1 MGNIEERNECQGSWK
16 EHQPYLCWMTG
27 VEGVGRRTIEK
38 LIHYAGSPKEVYEMK
53 VSDMIEVISEKK
65 AKALVLAKTKN
76 NIFQK
81 YEELHKKG
89 ICFYSI
95 YHPRYPKRLK
105 NIPDMPY
112 GIYVEGE
119 LPQED
124 IPSIA
129 IIGARQCS
137 GYGQLMAQVCGR
149 DLALAGMNIVSGMAR
164 GIDGISQKAALEA
177 GGKIYAVLG
186 CGTNICYPSE
196 NRGIYN
202 GAKENGAI
210 ISEYPPGTPPAPGLF
225 PRRNRIISG
234 LADLVLIIEA
244 RAKSGTLITADM
256 ALEQGKEVYVLPGR
270 VTDPL
275 SQGCNRMLKQGAG
288 LFTSVKELLEE
299 SGLGIKP
306 EDAGKMEL
314 DMTGTCFC
322 QEQERGKESILE
334 ERVMDALDFYPKDT
348 DCLMQETQIG
358 YRLLIRILS
367 KICLEG
373 KAERIAANQFIKR
386 L

>member
-16 EHQPYLCWMTG
+16 EQQPYLCWMTG

-65 AKALVLAKTKN
+65 AKALVLAKNKN

-119 LPQED
+119 LPQEN

-149 DLALAGMNIVSGMAR
+149 DLAMAGMNIVSGMAR

-306 EDAGKMEL
+306 EDAGKIKL

-358 YRLLIRILS
+358 YRLLIHILS

>member
-1 MGNIEERNECQGSWK
+1 
-16 EHQPYLCWMTG
+16 MTG

-65 AKALVLAKTKN
+65 AKALVLAKNKN

-137 GYGQLMAQVCGR
+137 GYGQLMAQV
-149 DLALAGMNIVSGMAR
+149 
-164 GIDGISQKAALEA
+164 
-177 GGKIYAVLG
+177 
-186 CGTNICYPSE
+186 
-196 NRGIYN
+196 
-202 GAKENGAI
+202 
-210 ISEYPPGTPPAPGLF
+210 
-225 PRRNRIISG
+225 
-234 LADLVLIIEA
+234 
-244 RAKSGTLITADM
+244 
-256 ALEQGKEVYVLPGR
+256 
-270 VTDPL
+270 
-275 SQGCNRMLKQGAG
+275 
-288 LFTSVKELLEE
+288 
-299 SGLGIKP
+299 
-306 EDAGKMEL
+306 
-314 DMTGTCFC
+314 
-322 QEQERGKESILE
+322 
-334 ERVMDALDFYPKDT
+334 
-348 DCLMQETQIG
+348 
-358 YRLLIRILS
+358 
-367 KICLEG
+367 
-373 KAERIAANQFIKR
+373 
-386 L
+386 

>member
-16 EHQPYLCWMTG
+16 EQQPYLCWMTG

-256 ALEQGKEVYVLPGR
+256 ALEQGKEVYVLPDR

>member
-16 EHQPYLCWMTG
+16 EQQPYLCWMTG

-210 ISEYPPGTPPAPGLF
+210 ISEYPPGTPPAHGLF